1 MGIQISYL
9 HRLRAGCIGY
19 TAFEAMILDQ
29 DLEKLQEV
37 MDAEPDAKLRLW
49 RYHAYLVPHFN
60 SIPEI

>member
-1 MGIQISYL
+1 MMGIQISYL

-37 MDAEPDAKLRLW
+37 MDAVPDAKLRQ
-49 RYHAYLVPHFN
+49 
-60 SIPEI
+60 